1 MAVRMLRGPESGGGA
16 CRTETGRINR
26 RRCLPRTLAA
36 GAGVGLMTG
45 VLGVGGGFAV
55 VPALSLLLGLTAT
68 EAAPAAAD
76 LS

>member
-1 MAVRMLRGPESGGGA
+1 
-16 CRTETGRINR
+16 
-26 RRCLPRTLAA
+26 
-36 GAGVGLMTG
+36 MTG